1 MNPEIERTMVKIYID
16 DKEIE
21 VKEGTTVFHAAQG
34 AGISIPHFCYHPAF
48 APEGTCRMCLVE
60 IEGMPKLELACSTQV
75 REGMKIYTQSERVRE
90 GRMGVLEFLLAE
102 HPLDCPICDQ
112 AGDCKLQDYYEEYG
126 LYDSRFSETKDRR
139 EKKIRLGKY
148 LLHDQERCVLCR
160 RCVRF
165 LRDVTGTGEMGV
177 FERGGHTEVNTYE
190 EGQEVD
196 NNYSGN
202 LAQLCPV
209 GAITDTDFRFQ
220 TRSWFLEEGESIC
233 PLCSRGCRIS
243 IHSHPGFE
251 RFQLPKR
258 VYRIKA
264 VDNPKVNGPWICDM
278 GRYGYAYLDE
288 GRATRILKK
297 DGTAPDW
304 PKAIAWVS
312 ERILRLK
319 YRNRL
324 GRISVILTSRLTNE
338 ELFLAKKI
346 FTEDLGVSRI
356 FFADPPPGE
365 EDDLLLTPDRTPNR
379 KGAEEIGWDFAPVDM
394 ETLNRETDLLLV
406 FGPDFEAAHS
416 LSDIIGCFAQIET
429 TVLVTPF
436 EGELNAQ
443 VDLFL
448 PVAPVAEKAGSLTN
462 TDGVVQSFTPAL
474 PALGNSRAEWSF
486 LVDLGKALDIKF
498 QYYSRFMSPE
508 VVFQEM
514 TWEIPFFEKN
524 VE

>member
-1 MNPEIERTMVKIYID
+1 MIPEIERTMVKITID
-16 DKEIE
+16 EREIE
-21 VKEGTTVFHAAQG
+21 AREGTTVFHAAQD
-34 AGISIPHFCYHPAF
+34 AGIPIPHFCYHPAF

-60 IEGMPKLELACSTQV
+60 IEGMPKLELACSTQI
-75 REGMKIYTQSERVRE
+75 REGMKVFTQSERVRE

-126 LYDSRFSETKDRR
+126 LHDSRFSETKEKH
-139 EKKIRLGKY
+139 EKKVRLGKY

-165 LRDVTGTGEMGV
+165 LREVTGTDEMGV
-177 FERGGHTEVNTYE
+177 FERGGHTEVNVNE
-190 EGQEVD
+190 EGQEVS

-202 LAQLCPV
+202 LGQICPV

-220 TRSWFLEEGESIC
+220 TRSWFLEEGESVC

-243 IHSHPGFE
+243 IQSHRGFA
-251 RFQLPKR
+251 RFRLPKR

-264 VDNPKVNGPWICDM
+264 VKNPRVNGPWICDM
-278 GRYGYAYLDE
+278 GRYGYKYLDE

-297 DGTAPDW
+297 DGPAPDW
-304 PKAIAWVS
+304 PEAIAWLG

-319 YRNRL
+319 HRNRL
-324 GRISVILTSRLTNE
+324 DRITVILTSRLTNE

-346 FTEDLGVSRI
+346 FRDDLGVRR
-356 FFADPPPGE
+356 FYFADTPPGE
-365 EDDLLLTPDRTPNR
+365 GDSLLLTPERTPNR
-379 KGAEEIGWDFAPVDM
+379 KGAEEIGWDLVPVD
-394 ETLNRETDLLLV
+394 LDALAGETDLLLV
-406 FGPDFEAAHS
+406 FGPDFETAHS
-416 LSDIIGCFAQIET
+416 LSDILGSFEQAEN

-443 VDLFL
+443 VDLLL
-448 PVAPVAEKAGSLTN
+448 PAAPVAEKAGSLTN

-474 PALGNSRAEWSF
+474 PALGSSRAEWSI
-486 LVDLGKALDIKF
+486 LADLGKALSLEF

-508 VVFQEM
+508 IVFQEM
-514 TWEIPFFEKN
+514 TGEIPFFEKN
-524 VE
+524 GE